1 MSYEATVNLVGGD
14 DVALAKSFII
24 ACEGPVLNWNS
35 LLPLH
40 SICSLIDL
48 KAKFIQAFQV
58 FHETSTKPSDL
69 FNCKQR
75 DREPLKSF
83 VRRFMQQKSQILG
96 TDDKTTI
103 QALIKDLT
111 PRPTTS
117 HITGKEPQ
125 SIEELFNELEQYIK
139 SDEDHRKRVAE
150 RNRIEEQHGGLSF
163 KLHKTSTMWKT
174 LSSTRTIDQAQEEVS
189 HQEEEDLR
197 RSKIMT
203 QEIHTSNADIMGAP
217 KVTSPKLAQKLERT

>member
-1 MSYEATVNLVGGD
+1 
-14 DVALAKSFII
+14 
-24 ACEGPVLNWNS
+24 
-35 LLPLH
+35 
-40 SICSLIDL
+40 
-48 KAKFIQAFQV
+48 V